1 MHMSASC
8 RCCGWACK
16 LLVDVGPISRTFL
29 PLLRDR
35 DVYVTTS
42 RAVEMKENVNELNE
56 RYSHEYGRRRIGK
69 LRFPKGWG
77 RPLLSFSLF
86 RKQPDCLTACGRT
99 VDCHEGISWGY
110 RYVAWAVG
118 RGRRDGGRAAWHKC
132 PCGPVQRRFR
142 CWGLHVGEKSPNI
155 RTLGL
160 FCPLVIPFCPL
171 VRAWGDSDQGMTITF
186 RIGSIPRALR
196 ESSPCRM
203 HGKTS
208 CQPTAISP

>member
-1 MHMSASC
+1 MHMPASC

-35 DVYVTTS
+35 DVYVTPY
-42 RAVEMKENVNELNE
+42 RAVEMKENINELVE

-77 RPLLSFSLF
+77 QSLLSFSLF

-118 RGRRDGGRAAWHKC
+118 AGTVVGLRGTS
-132 PCGPVQRRFR
+132 V
-142 CWGLHVGEKSPNI
+142 
-155 RTLGL
+155 
-160 FCPLVIPFCPL
+160 LV
-171 VRAWGDSDQGMTITF
+171 AQSNGDSVAGASMLVKSHQMSALWAFSAPSSF
-186 RIGSIPRALR
+186 RFALLFVRGEIQIRA
-196 ESSPCRM
+196 
-203 HGKTS
+203 
-208 CQPTAISP
+208 